1 VIRNTV
7 LGDGKTTPDELCEAA
22 RIDGLTEYG
31 IWARAVLP
39 LTKPALASLALL
51 TLVNTWNGCPR
62 PRPGPS

>member
-1 VIRNTV
+1 VIRNTIPV
-7 LGDGKTTPDELCEAA
+7 DGKTIPDELCEAA

-31 IWARAVLP
+31 IRARLVLP

-51 TLVNTWNGCPR
+51 TFVNTWNGCLR